1 MAAFGLL
8 DHDNISWI
16 VLTNCPLSFRKRSS
30 ILALKRIRREAAMPR
45 TACDRLTNSQGSGAR
60 PKELEVA
67 LSWVRALFPLRGRPA
82 RQPDP
87 SPQDAAARDTRL
99 SRADA
104 LREAALSLSLGDGI
118 PFTGRDYQLL
128 EQLWRTDP

>member
-1 MAAFGLL
+1 
-8 DHDNISWI
+8 
-16 VLTNCPLSFRKRSS
+16 
-30 ILALKRIRREAAMPR
+30 MPR
-45 TACDRLTNSQGSGAR
+45 TACERLTNSQGSGAR
-60 PKELEVA
+60 PKELAAV
-67 LSWVRALFPLRGRPA
+67 LSWVRVLFPLPSRPV

-87 SPQDAAARDTRL
+87 SPQDAEARDTRL

-118 PFTGRDYQLL
+118 PFTGRDHQLL